1 MQPQSNTYWSEAD
14 LSSREKIRAYEEIPL
29 TERRL
34 PETTYQ
40 MLRDGCAIDPD
51 KVAIWYMH
59 TGCDTPENAEA
70 TTYRQLWRRVNQT
83 ANLLS
88 SLGIGKTDVVSL
100 LVPTVT
106 ESQFLLWGGQAAG
119 IINPVNWML
128 DSNILEHM
136 IGSAEARV
144 LAVYGGDE
152 HIDLWPKV
160 SEMLP
165 SLPNIKAV
173 VSVGGRRPAVQELH
187 GVPVIDFEAVI
198 EQFPDDHLAS
208 GRQIQ
213 GTDVAALFHTGGTT
227 GTPKLAP
234 QTHRA
239 EVFSTWAYGMVYGTK
254 AEDVRSTGLPVFH
267 VGGALAGCLHTLV
280 RGATLVLMTSIGW
293 RHPTAVSNFWN
304 TVEAFR
310 ISAAALVPTIIN
322 QLLRLP
328 IGAADISSL
337 RVASTGT
344 APLSAHVAEGFKA
357 KVGIPLLETY
367 GMTESTSVTTSNPR
381 FGVKKTGSAGLPFP
395 YQSIKAVR
403 IDAKTRSFS
412 DCAPNE
418 AGSIVIE
425 GPAVF
430 DGYLD
435 AAANG
440 QVFLVGKWLDTGDL
454 GYIDEDGYLWIT
466 GRAKDLIIRG
476 GHNIDPRMI
485 EEAFFKH
492 PDVIEVAAIGVPD
505 AYAGEMPGAYV
516 VVKADAKVGAEQ
528 LLQFGAANIPERAA
542 VPKHYFL
549 VDELPKTS
557 LGKVNKAALRV
568 DATQREYARI
578 VQGLGIASLERVEAY
593 DQGSAGVRCRV
604 SLRATPAQQSETAA
618 IRHALSAFT
627 IPYDI
632 TIVQ

>member
-1 MQPQSNTYWSEAD
+1 MPFPSPTYWSEAD
-14 LSSREKIRAYEEIPL
+14 LSSRDKIQAFEAVPL
-29 TERRL
+29 AERRL
-34 PETTYQ
+34 PDTTYQ

-59 TGCDTPENAEA
+59 TGCDTPETAEA

-83 ANLLS
+83 ANLLG

-100 LVPTVT
+100 LVPAVT
-106 ESQFLLWGGQAAG
+106 EAQFLLWGGQAAG
-119 IINPVNWML
+119 IVNPVNWML
-128 DSNILEHM
+128 DANILAHM
-136 IGSAEARV
+136 IGATGARV

-160 SEMLP
+160 AEILP
-165 SLPNIKAV
+165 SLPELRAV
-173 VSVGGRRPAVQELH
+173 VSVGGRRPPCEALS
-187 GVPVIDFEAVI
+187 GVPVIDFDAVI

-208 GRQIQ
+208 GRQIA

-227 GTPKLAP
+227 GTPKIAP

-239 EVFSTWAYGMVYGTK
+239 EVFSTWAYGMVYGTRTD
-254 AEDVRSTGLPVFH
+254 DVRSTGLPVFH

-304 TVEAFR
+304 TVDAFR

-328 IGAADISSL
+328 IGTADISSL

-344 APLSAHVAEGFKA
+344 APLSAHVAEGFQT

-381 FGVKKTGSAGLPFP
+381 FGAKKTGSAGLPFP
-395 YQSIKAVR
+395 YQTIKAVR
-403 IDAKTRSFS
+403 IDAQTRTFS
-412 DCAPNE
+412 ECAPNE
-418 AGSIVIE
+418 AGNIVIA

-430 DGYLD
+430 GGYLD
-435 AAANG
+435 PAANG
-440 QVFLVGKWLDTGDL
+440 KVFLSGQWLDTGDL
-454 GYIDEDGYLWIT
+454 GYLDEDGYLWIT

-492 PDVIEVAAIGVPD
+492 PDVIDVAAIGVPD
-505 AYAGEMPGAYV
+505 AHAGEMPGAYLV
-516 VVKADAKVGAEQ
+516 LKA
-528 LLQFGAANIPERAA
+528 GAALGTEDLREFGSRTIPERAA
-542 VPKHYFL
+542 VPRHYFV
-549 VDELPKTS
+549 VDDLPKTS
-557 LGKVNKAALRV
+557 LGKVNKVALRV

-578 VQGLGIASLERVEAY
+578 VEALGFASLERVEAY

-604 SLRATPAQQSETAA
+604 SLRDTPEVEAEVHA
-618 IRHALSAFT
+618 IRQALGALT

-632 TIVQ
+632 AIVP

>member
-1 MQPQSNTYWSEAD
+1 MQLQLNTYWSEAD
-14 LSSREKIRAYEEIPL
+14 LSSREKIRTFEEVPL
-29 TERRL
+29 NERGL

-40 MLRDGCAIDPD
+40 MLHDGCTIDPD

-100 LVPTVT
+100 LMPTVT
-106 ESQFLLWGGQAAG
+106 ESQFVLWGGQAAG

-128 DSNILEHM
+128 DSNILTHM
-136 IGSAEARV
+136 IGSSEARV

-160 SEMLP
+160 SEMIR
-165 SLPNIKAV
+165 SLPKIKAV
-173 VSVGGRRPAVQELH
+173 VSIGGRRPHMRELS
-187 GVPVIDFEAVI
+187 GVPVIDYEAVI

-208 GRQIQ
+208 GRQIA
-213 GTDVAALFHTGGTT
+213 GSDVAALFHTGGTT

-234 QTHRA
+234 QTHSA

-280 RGATLVLMTSIGW
+280 RGATLILMTSIGW

-328 IGAADISSL
+328 IGGADISSL

-344 APLSAHVAEGFKA
+344 APLSVHVAESFKS

-381 FGVKKTGSAGLPFP
+381 FGVRKTGSAGLPFP
-395 YQSIKAVR
+395 YQNIKAVH
-403 IDAKTRSFS
+403 IDARTGSFTE
-412 DCAPNE
+412 CAPNE
-418 AGSIVIE
+418 AGNIVIE

-430 DGYLD
+430 GGYLD
-435 AAANG
+435 QAANNK
-440 QVFLVGKWLDTGDL
+440 VFLSAKWLDTGDL

-492 PDVIEVAAIGVPD
+492 PDVIDVAAIGVPD
-505 AYAGEMPGAYV
+505 AYAGEVPGAYV
-516 VVKADAKVGAEQ
+516 VMKEDARVDAED
-528 LLQFGAANIPERAA
+528 LLQFGAKTIPERAA

-549 VDELPKTS
+549 VKELPKTP
-557 LGKVNKAALRV
+557 LGKINKAALRV
-568 DATQREYARI
+568 DATQREYLRV
-578 VQGLGIASLERVEAY
+578 VQSLGIASLEKVEAV
-593 DQGSAGVRCRV
+593 DQGSAGVRCRIL
-604 SLRATPAQQSETAA
+604 LRSGPGHESETTA
-618 IRHALSAFT
+618 IRQALGAFT

-632 TIVQ
+632 SFLQ

>member
-1 MQPQSNTYWSEAD
+1 MHLQSHTYWGEAD
-14 LSSREKIRAYEEIPL
+14 LSSRERIRAFEEVPL
-29 TERRL
+29 AERRL

-40 MLRDGCAIDPD
+40 MLRDGCAMNPE

-59 TGCDTPENAEA
+59 SGTDTSENATA

-88 SLGIGKTDVVSL
+88 SLGIDKSGVVSL
-100 LVPTVT
+100 LMPTVT

-128 DSNILEHM
+128 DSDILVHM
-136 IGSAEARV
+136 IGAAQARV

-165 SLPNIKAV
+165 HLPTIGAV
-173 VSVGGRRPAVQELH
+173 VSVGGLPPKAAEIH
-187 GVPVIDFEAVI
+187 GVPVINFEAVI

-213 GTDVAALFHTGGTT
+213 GTDVAAFFHTGGTT

-310 ISAAALVPTIIN
+310 ISAAGLVPTVIN

-328 IGAADISSL
+328 IETADISSL

-344 APLSAHVAEGFKA
+344 APLSVHVADSFKE
-357 KVGIPLLETY
+357 KIGVPLLETY

-381 FGVKKTGSAGLPFP
+381 SGVKKTGSAGLPFP
-395 YQSIKAVR
+395 YQSIKAVH
-403 IDAKTRSFS
+403 IDAQTRSFS

-418 AGSIVIE
+418 AGSIVIK

-435 AAANG
+435 SAANG
-440 QVFLVGKWLDTGDL
+440 KVFLAGNWLDTGDL

-516 VVKADAKVGAEQ
+516 VVKPESGVDADDLRK
-528 LLQFGAANIPERAA
+528 FGTETIPERAA

-578 VQGLGIASLERVEAY
+578 VQGLGIASLSGVEAF

-604 SLRATPAQQSETAA
+604 SLRSTPAQQSETEV
-618 IRHALSAFT
+618 IRNALSAFT

>member
-1 MQPQSNTYWSEAD
+1 MQLQPNTYWSEAD
-14 LSSREKIRAYEEIPL
+14 LSSREKIRTFEEVPL
-29 TERRL
+29 AERRL

-40 MLRDGCAIDPD
+40 MLCDGCGIDPD

-100 LVPTVT
+100 LVPAVT
-106 ESQFLLWGGQAAG
+106 EAQFLLWGGQAAG

-128 DSNILEHM
+128 DSNILAHM
-136 IGSAEARV
+136 IGSAGARV

-160 SEMLP
+160 AEMLP
-165 SLPNIKAV
+165 SLPNVRAV
-173 VSVGGRRPAVQELH
+173 VSIGGRPPQVQELS
-187 GVPVIDFEAVI
+187 GVPVIDYEAVI

-208 GRQIQ
+208 GRRIL
-213 GTDVAALFHTGGTT
+213 GTDIAALFHTGGTT

-234 QTHRA
+234 QTHSA
-239 EVFSTWAYGMVYGTK
+239 EVFSTWAFGMVYGTK

-328 IGAADISSL
+328 IGSADISSL

-344 APLSAHVAEGFKA
+344 APLSAHVAEGFKT

-381 FGVKKTGSAGLPFP
+381 YGVKKTGSAGLPFP
-395 YQSIKAVR
+395 YQDIKAVR
-403 IDAKTRSFS
+403 IDAQTRSFCE
-412 DCAPNE
+412 CAPNE
-418 AGSIVIE
+418 AGNIVIA

-430 DGYLD
+430 AGYLD
-435 AAANG
+435 PAANSK
-440 QVFLVGKWLDTGDL
+440 VFLSDKWLDTGDL

-516 VVKADAKVGAEQ
+516 VVKADARIGADE
-528 LLQFGAANIPERAA
+528 LLEFGAANIPERAA

-549 VDELPKTS
+549 VDELPKTP

-568 DATQREYARI
+568 DATQREYSRI
-578 VQGLGIASLERVEAY
+578 VASLGIASLEKVEAY

-604 SLRATPAQQSETAA
+604 SLRNTPAQESEMDA
-618 IRHALSAFT
+618 IRQALGAFT

-632 TIVQ
+632 SIIQ